1 MDSIKE
7 TIKKNRP
14 NISESSVKTYC
25 SIVSNL
31 YKYMKKTQD
40 LDGCVEYLTKHP
52 KEVLE
57 YLKDKDGSKRKTQLA
72 SLVVLTEKHPS
83 TVELYRKQMLDDA
96 HKYNDKEKDQEKTET
111 QKENWISQDE
121 LRQIYNDLD
130 KDNRPL
136 LSKTSLKPQE
146 FQRLQNFV
154 ILSLYVLQPPR
165 RLQDYTE
172 MRLKGEGKEKDNYIA
187 KTKFI
192 FNKYKTAKAH
202 GKEEVSINPKLKFI
216 LDKWKKLNPHDWL
229 LVGITD
235 NKFSSSQLQQR
246 LNSILGKKASVN
258 ILRHSFLSDKY
269 KDIDIRDMEKTAEAM
284 GHSKEQAM
292 LYAKR

>member
-1 MDSIKE
+1 MDEIKD
-7 TIKKNRP
+7 TITKNRP
-14 NISESSVKTYC
+14 NIAASSVKTYC

-40 LDGCVEYLTKHP
+40 LDGCVDYLTKHP
-52 KEVLE
+52 KEVLD
-57 YLKDKDGSKRKTQLA
+57 YLKEKDGSKRKTQLA
-72 SLVVLTEKHPS
+72 SLVVLTEKHPR
-83 TVELYRKQMLDDA
+83 TAELYRKQMLDDA
-96 HKYNDKEKDQEKTET
+96 HKHNDKEKDQEKTES
-111 QKENWISQDE
+111 QKENWISQEE
-121 LRQIYNDLD
+121 LKKIYGDLD
-130 KDNRPL
+130 KETRPL
-136 LSKTSLKPQE
+136 LSKTSLKPNE

-172 MRLKGEGKEKDNYIA
+172 MRIKNATEDENFIS

-192 FNKYKTAKAH
+192 FNKYKTAKHH
-202 GKEEVSINPKLKFI
+202 GKEEIPINPKLKFI
-216 LDKWKKLNPHDWL
+216 LDKWKKLNPNDYL
-229 LVGITD
+229 LVGMTD
-235 NKFSSSQLQQR
+235 KKFSSSQLQQR

-269 KDIDIRDMEKTAEAM
+269 KDIDIRDMEETAEAM

-292 LYAKR
+292 LYVKK

>member
-1 MDSIKE
+1 MEQIKE
-7 TIKKNRP
+7 TVKTNRP
-14 NISESSVKTYC
+14 NIADSSVKTYC
-25 SIVSNL
+25 SIISNL

-57 YLKDKDGSKRKTQLA
+57 YLKEKDGSKRKTMLA
-72 SLVVLTEKHPS
+72 SLVVLTEKHPK

-96 HKYNDKEKDQEKTET
+96 HKHNDKEKDQEKTES

-121 LRQIYNDLD
+121 LKKIYGDLD
-130 KDNRPL
+130 KDSRPL
-136 LSKTSLKPQE
+136 LSKTSLKPNE

-172 MRLKGEGKEKDNYIA
+172 MRIKGTDDTGNYIS

-192 FNKYKTAKAH
+192 FRKYKTAKAH
-202 GKEEVSINPKLKFI
+202 GQEEIPINPKLKFI
-216 LDKWKKLNPHDWL
+216 LDKWKKLNPHEWL
-229 LVGITD
+229 LVGMTD
-235 NKFSSSQLQQR
+235 KKFSSSQLQQR

-269 KDIDIRDMEKTAEAM
+269 KDIDIRDMEETAEAM

-292 LYAKR
+292 LYVKK

>member
-1 MDSIKE
+1 MEQIKD
-7 TIKKNRP
+7 TITKNRP
-14 NISESSVKTYC
+14 HIAPSSVKTYC

-57 YLKDKDGSKRKTQLA
+57 YLKDKDGSKRKTMLA
-72 SLVVLTEKHPS
+72 SLVVLTEKHPA
-83 TVELYRKQMLDDA
+83 VELYRKQMLDDA
-96 HKYNDKEKDQEKTET
+96 HKHNDKEKDQEKTES
-111 QKENWISQDE
+111 QKENWITQEE
-121 LRQIYNDLD
+121 LKKIYGDLD
-130 KDNRPL
+130 KESRPL
-136 LSKTSLKPQE
+136 LSKNSLKPNE

-165 RLQDYTE
+165 RLMDYTE
-172 MRLKGEGKEKDNYIA
+172 LKLKNATDEDNYIS

-192 FNKYKTAKAH
+192 FNKYKTAKQH
-202 GKEEVSINPKLKFI
+202 GKEEIPINPKLKFI
-216 LDKWKKLNPHDWL
+216 LDKWKKLNPHDYL
-229 LVGITD
+229 LVGMTD
-235 NKFSSSQLQQR
+235 KKFSSSQLQQR

-269 KDIDIRDMEKTAEAM
+269 KDINIRDMEETAEAM

-292 LYAKR
+292 LYVKK

>member
-14 NISESSVKTYC
+14 NISASSVKTYC

-72 SLVVLTEKHPS
+72 SLVVLTEKHPH

-96 HKYNDKEKDQEKTET
+96 HKYNDREKDQEKTET
-111 QKENWISQDE
+111 QKENWITQEE
-121 LRQIYNDLD
+121 LKTIYADLD

-136 LSKTSLKPQE
+136 LSKTSLKPNE
-146 FQRLQNFV
+146 FQRLQNFI

-172 MRLKGEGKEKDNYIA
+172 MRLKGEDKEKDNYIN
-187 KTKFI
+187 KTKFV

-202 GKEEVSINPKLKFI
+202 GKEEVPINPKLKFI

-269 KDIDIRDMEKTAEAM
+269 KDIDIREMEETATAM
-284 GHSKEQAM
+284 GHTKEQAM
-292 LYAKR
+292 LYAKK